1 MTKTS
6 KTNFTQTGR
15 EPLRTGGV
23 SGSVEET
30 CVACHQDF
38 HSEGDSDM
46 AAPELRR
53 RYQDGRDEMNLADFP
68 ISVLQRQQPSD
79 ADGQKLDTIVYESSP
94 LDPASRQRVTQRVT
108 LQSSSREGLPT
119 PADEHVILALLYV
132 AKHST
137 NFADA
142 TVHFAPGQLFEIM
155 GWSPNGRS
163 YRRLRGVLRRLK
175 SLNIRYENAWWDAA
189 GRAYEEEVAT
199 GIIAAYRIAR
209 QVSGPRRDDTEL
221 QSWVTWTPQF
231 HDSLQ
236 KGNIKRLDLELFF
249 SLRSP
254 TAQRMYRF
262 LDKRFYN
269 TPRLSLDLVE
279 FACGH
284 VGLTESDNVAILK
297 RRLAPAIT
305 ELEEIGFLERAD
317 VEARYQKVR
326 AGVWRVHFE
335 KASGKK
341 ESEAR
346 GASCQPVE
354 PDGRRAACPTSLVT
368 EFYRLRGLGGSALP
382 GARDLEQAQALLRE
396 YGEDKAQALLPHLA
410 AVVRKEW
417 PECRSFSGAAQKY
430 LPDAL
435 KLLAHEQQ
443 RQTRREDEQARRRQ
457 ELEDEARRRAEQ
469 QQFRAA
475 WAPVWQALPD
485 DQREAIRQAVLARH
499 PHLAGTRA
507 LLEEQ
512 CLRELARQGA
522 GTPA

>member
-1 MTKTS
+1 
-6 KTNFTQTGR
+6 
-15 EPLRTGGV
+15 
-23 SGSVEET
+23 
-30 CVACHQDF
+30 VACHQDF
-38 HSEGDSDM
+38 HSEGDTDM
-46 AAPELRR
+46 TASEPRR

-79 ADGQKLDTIVYESSP
+79 ADGQKLDTIVYESSR
-94 LDPASRQRVTQRVT
+94 LDPTTRQRVTQRVT
-108 LQSSSREGLPT
+108 LQSSARDGLPT

-142 TVHFAPGQLFEIM
+142 TVHFAPGLLFEIM

-163 YRRLRGVLRRLK
+163 YQRLRGVLRRLK

-209 QVSGPRRDDTEL
+209 QVSGPRRDDAEL

-284 VGLTESDNVAILK
+284 VGLTESENVAILK
-297 RRLAPAIT
+297 RRLAPAIA
-305 ELEEIGFLERAD
+305 ELEDIGFLRPAGAEG
-317 VEARYQKVR
+317 RYQKVK
-326 AGVWRVHFE
+326 AGVWRVCFE
-335 KASGKK
+335 KGSG
-341 ESEAR
+341 EVLLPPSEP
-346 GASCQPVE
+346 GASATGPE
-354 PDGRRAACPTSLVT
+354 LPSLTLRAPTTDLATALVT
-368 EFYRLRGLGGSALP
+368 EFYRLRGLSATALP
-382 GARDLEQAQALLRE
+382 GARDLEQAQALLGAH
-396 YGEDKAQALLPHLA
+396 GEGTARALLPHLA

-417 PECRSFSGAAQKY
+417 PDCRSFSGAAQKY

-435 KLLAHEQQ
+435 KLLGHEQQ
-443 RQTRREDEQARRRQ
+443 RQARREDEQARRRQ
-457 ELEDEARRRAEQ
+457 EAEDDARRRAEQ

-475 WAPVWQALPD
+475 WAPAWAELSD
-485 DQREAIRQAVLARH
+485 AEREAVREAVLARH

-512 CLRELARQGA
+512 CLRELARCRGGA
-522 GTPA
+522 PA

>member
-1 MTKTS
+1 MTAT
-6 KTNFTQTGR
+6 
-15 EPLRTGGV
+15 EP
-23 SGSVEET
+23 
-30 CVACHQDF
+30 
-38 HSEGDSDM
+38 
-46 AAPELRR
+46 RR

-79 ADGQKLDTIVYESSP
+79 ANGQKLDTIVYESSR
-94 LDPASRQRVTQRVT
+94 LDPATRQRVSQRVT

-163 YRRLRGVLRRLK
+163 YQRLRGVLRRLK

-209 QVSGPRRDDTEL
+209 QVSGPRRDDAEL

-231 HDSLQ
+231 HESLQ

-254 TAQRMYRF
+254 AAQRMYRF

-269 TPRLSLDLVE
+269 TPRLSLDLME

-284 VGLTESDNVAILK
+284 VGLTESDNVAVLK
-297 RRLAPAIT
+297 RRLAPAIA
-305 ELEEIGFLERAD
+305 ELEEIGFLRKAA
-317 VEARYQKVR
+317 VEERYQKVK

-335 KASGKK
+335 KAGEKEQRRREKGKADRD
-341 ESEAR
+341 EAVCPSPVTSSP
-346 GASCQPVE
+346 GAE
-354 PDGRRAACPTSLVT
+354 LVT
-368 EFYRLRGLGGSALP
+368 EFYRLRGLGTAALP
-382 GARDLEQAQALLRE
+382 GRAR
-396 YGEDKAQALLPHLA
+396 
-410 AVVRKEW
+410 
-417 PECRSFSGAAQKY
+417 SGAGAG
-430 LPDAL
+430 A
-435 KLLAHEQQ
+435 
-443 RQTRREDEQARRRQ
+443 ARRPRRGQ
-457 ELEDEARRRAEQ
+457 GARRCCRTWPRWCGRSGRTAVRSAE
-469 QQFRAA
+469 RRRSTC
-475 WAPVWQALPD
+475 PM
-485 DQREAIRQAVLARH
+485 R
-499 PHLAGTRA
+499 
-507 LLEEQ
+507 
-512 CLRELARQGA
+512 
-522 GTPA
+522 